1 MMTMGEFLNK
11 IITEIGDTTEGYD
24 WFEVKPGEQYEFN
37 TENRSYEVL
46 IDPGGKESL
55 YVSFMPKSSPYG
67 ESPFQTVT
75 DDGDMFKV
83 TATVFNIVEYVWN
96 NKEEIY
102 RDGKSK
108 KYVAFTGSP
117 KPEKDASDDTSRAK
131 LYKSFI
137 KSRFPNTK
145 IRNRGEN
152 YFIYPNER

>member
-1 MMTMGEFLNK
+1 MAKFANAVLK
-11 IITEIGDTTEGYD
+11 EIGDTTEGYE

-37 TENRSYEVL
+37 TDTRTYEVL

-55 YVSFMPKSSPYG
+55 YVSFMPKNVPTG

-75 DDGDMFKV
+75 DEGNMFKV
-83 TATVFNIVEYVWN
+83 TATVFNIVEYVWK

-102 RDGKSK
+102 QDGRSK

-117 KPEKDASDDTSRAK
+117 KPDENFGKDTSRAK

-137 KSRFPNTK
+137 KSRFPDAR
-145 IRNRGEN
+145 IRSRGEN
-152 YFIYPNER
+152 YFIYPNKK